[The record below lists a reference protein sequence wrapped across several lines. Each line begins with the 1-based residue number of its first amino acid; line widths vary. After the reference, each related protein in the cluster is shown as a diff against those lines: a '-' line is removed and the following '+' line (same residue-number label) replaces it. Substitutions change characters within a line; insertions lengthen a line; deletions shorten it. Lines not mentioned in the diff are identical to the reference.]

1 MSNLCLKCGK
11 ELDKDYVCKNCGLKM
26 DIYKKI
32 QNTSKLLY
40 NEGLQK
46 AKLRDLSGAINVLNR
61 SLKLDKNN
69 IDARNLLG
77 LIYFEIGE
85 VVSALQQWVIS
96 KNIKEQDN
104 IAEDY
109 IEKIHRNQH
118 KLDSL
123 NSAVKKYNQSI
134 HHIQQKSE
142 DLAIIQLKKVIS
154 LNPRFIKAYCLLAL
168 CYIHDNNMAK
178 AKKYLLKVLSIDKN
192 NYIALKYY
200 ESITTES
207 ENNEEDLYRADK
219 VQESVSVRKTS
230 KKESKINSSIM
241 QFVYIIFG
249 IIIGLL
255 VTLFLIVPGKV
266 KSNTDEIHKLKDQ
279 LATQKS
285 TFNEE
290 KNRLEKENNQLKTNM
305 DEKNTTINELKGKT
319 SHYEAMDKLQNAIV
333 FYLDNEEI
341 SAANELSIIKRENIT
356 TATSKQL
363 YDKLVSELYPKI
375 SRNAYNNGYKLYIK
389 GKNYKKN
396 SYYEDAI
403 TELNTA
409 WKFAISSDYL
419 DDILYYRA
427 RSYQK
432 LGEKEQALE
441 LFEKLVK
448 EYPKS
453 KLKDDAEDFISYL
466 KRN

>member
-1 MSNLCLKCGK
+1 MSKLCLKCGK
-11 ELDKDYVCKNCGLKM
+11 ELDNEYKCKNCGLKM
-26 DIYKKI
+26 DIYEKI

-46 AKLRDLSGAINVLNR
+46 AKLRDLSGAISVLNR

-69 IDARNLLG
+69 IEARNLLG

-96 KNIKEQDN
+96 KNIKGNEN
-104 IAEDY
+104 IAEYY
-109 IEKIHRNQH
+109 IDKIHRNQH
-118 KLDSL
+118 KLDTL
-123 NSAVKKYNQSI
+123 NSAIKKYNQAI
-134 HHIQQKSE
+134 YQIQQKSE

-168 CYIHDNNMAK
+168 CYIHDNNIAK

-200 ESITTES
+200 ESITAES
-207 ENNEEDLYRADK
+207 QDNEEDLHRVDK
-219 VQESVSVRKTS
+219 VQEPVSVRNTP
-230 KKESKINSSIM
+230 KKESRVNSSIL

-249 IIIGLL
+249 IVIGLL

-266 KSNTDEIHKLKDQ
+266 KSNTDEIHKLRDQ
-279 LATQKS
+279 LVAEES

-290 KNRLEKENNQLKTNM
+290 KNTLEKENKQLKTSIE
-305 DEKNTTINELKGKT
+305 EKNIMINEFQSKT
-319 SHYEAMDKLQNAIV
+319 SHYEAMDELQNAIV
-333 FYLDNEEI
+333 FYLDDEEI
-341 SAANELSIIKRENIT
+341 SAANGLSIIRRDDLKS
-356 TATSKQL
+356 AASKQL
-363 YDKLVSELYPKI
+363 YDKLVSELYPKL

-389 GKNYKKN
+389 GKNYKNNK
-396 SYYEDAI
+396 YYEEAI

-409 WKFAISSDYL
+409 KKFAISTDYL
-419 DDILYYRA
+419 DDILYYTA

-432 LGEKEQALE
+432 LGQKEEAIA
-441 LFEKLVK
+441 LFEELVEK
-448 EYPKS
+448 YPRS
-453 KLKDDAEDFISYL
+453 KFKDDAEDFIDYL
-466 KRN
+466 KRD